1 MPRKW
6 KSQSW
11 HLANLS
17 DLSPGSVD
25 NSVGKAAMISLK
37 RRRSRHFC
45 SLPKVCAV
53 RKLLKL
59 LATFRASGIG

>member
-6 KSQSW
+6 NPQSW

-25 NSVGKAAMISLK
+25 NSVGNAAMISLK
-37 RRRSRHFC
+37 TAPIRAFLQFAESLC
-45 SLPKVCAV
+45 SSE
-53 RKLLKL
+53 
-59 LATFRASGIG
+59 ATEIKGYFLNV